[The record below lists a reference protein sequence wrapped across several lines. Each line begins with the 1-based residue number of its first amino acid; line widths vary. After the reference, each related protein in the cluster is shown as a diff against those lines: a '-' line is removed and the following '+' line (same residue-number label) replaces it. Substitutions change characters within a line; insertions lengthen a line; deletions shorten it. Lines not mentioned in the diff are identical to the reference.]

1 MLRSFG
7 GDVQGRHHAG
17 VRLPCSE
24 YRARRRCEPVTRS
37 PCESLAS
44 ARKLPTGVYRVCT
57 GCGFHASPSHA
68 RSASRGAL
76 HSGREVGWRV
86 MRDDGEEPF
95 KQRVAGSIPARLI
108 RFSAPDAERRRAGE
122 CTAAAGDG
130 PRVPPHWHPSAP
142 AIASPSASVA
152 PSAASGTSPRGRGSS
167 PPPVERDERRGR
179 GLLAFVKRA
188 RDIETS
194 SSVVERCV
202 TARAPGL
209 ARPAASSAS
218 VATTLREQW
227 WICCG
232 TRRTA

>member
-95 KQRVAGSIPARLI
+95 EQRVAGSIPARLI

-130 PRVPPHWHPSAP
+130 PRVPPHRHRPRRRSRHRPHPLHRRRHPARALVAGGLRHPPWSATS
-142 AIASPSASVA
+142 AAAAVCSPSS
-152 PSAASGTSPRGRGSS
+152 SGLGILRPR
-167 PPPVERDERRGR
+167 PP
-179 GLLAFVKRA
+179 
-188 RDIETS
+188 
-194 SSVVERCV
+194 
-202 TARAPGL
+202 
-209 ARPAASSAS
+209 
-218 VATTLREQW
+218 
-227 WICCG
+227 
-232 TRRTA
+232 